1 MAIQRTLSI
10 EDANPANL
18 STISAT
24 QNKEYTDLDISLAL
38 TSSTKDVFKKHNA
51 ESVKFA
57 IKNLLLTNQ
66 GEKPFNP
73 YFGGNLYNFLF
84 ELADDHT
91 ERAMTREIKNVIEV
105 FEPRVDINSL
115 ETRINMAPDENS
127 AEITVIFK
135 IINTGELVE
144 FTTVLSRLR

>member
-1 MAIQRTLSI
+1 MPKSLSI
-10 EDANPANL
+10 EDANL
-18 STISAT
+18 SSRSTVVTTS
-24 QNKEYTDLDISLAL
+24 NKEYSDIDISLAIKP
-38 TSSTKDVFKKHNA
+38 TSADIYKKLNA

-57 IKNLLLTNQ
+57 VKNLLLTNQ

-84 ELADDHT
+84 ELADEST
-91 ERAMTREIKNVIEV
+91 EKNIIREVKNVIEV
-105 FEPRVDINSL
+105 YEPRVDISTLRVRVNMQPDNNSV
-115 ETRINMAPDENS
+115 EV
-127 AEITVIFK
+127 TVIFK

>member
-1 MAIQRTLSI
+1 MPKSLSI
-10 EDANPANL
+10 EDANL
-18 STISAT
+18 SSIST
-24 QNKEYTDLDISLAL
+24 VVTTSNKEYSDIDISLAIKP
-38 TSSTKDVFKKHNA
+38 TSADIYKKLNA

-57 IKNLLLTNQ
+57 VKNLLLTNQ

-84 ELADDHT
+84 ELADEAT
-91 ERAMTREIKNVIEV
+91 EKNIIREVKNVIEV
-105 FEPRVDINSL
+105 YEPRVDASTLRVRVDIKPDDNSV
-115 ETRINMAPDENS
+115 EV
-127 AEITVIFK
+127 TVIFK